1 MAPSSW
7 DVIRAWEVAGGR
19 DGAGRCVG
27 LLTAMHPEMSKESAA
42 ALAVGRRDA
51 LLMELRTA
59 LFGDAVDAFA
69 ECPQCLERLEYVLPV
84 SELRQG
90 GTAPVEGPIMVEAC
104 GFRLQLR
111 LLDSDDLAA
120 AGACYGIEEARRSL
134 LKRSVVGAW
143 RGSQAAEVEELP
155 AVVIERVS
163 EALAEAD
170 PLADLNIDL
179 QCAGCGHA
187 WAVAFDIGSLLW
199 TELNALAKRLMREVH
214 TLAQAYGWR
223 EADILAM
230 SSTRRQFYLEL
241 AG

>member
-7 DVIRAWEVAGGR
+7 DVIRAWEAAGGG
-19 DGAGRCVG
+19 DGAGRCISM
-27 LLTAMHPEMSKESAA
+27 LTAMRPQMDKESAA
-42 ALAVGRRDA
+42 ALPLGMRDS

-59 LFGDAVDAFA
+59 LFGDAIEAFA
-69 ECPQCLERLEYVLPV
+69 ECPQCLERLEYAFPV
-84 SELRQG
+84 SELCQG
-90 GTAPVEGPIMVEAC
+90 GKAPLKGPIIVEAS
-104 GFRLQLR
+104 GYRVQLR

-120 AGACYGIEEARRSL
+120 AGACSGIEEARRSL
-134 LKRSVVGAW
+134 LKRSVIGTW
-143 RGSQAAEVEELP
+143 RDSHAAAIEDLP

-163 EALAEAD
+163 DALAEAD

-179 QCAGCGHA
+179 QCAGCGNA

-230 SSTRRQFYLEL
+230 SPARRQFYLEL